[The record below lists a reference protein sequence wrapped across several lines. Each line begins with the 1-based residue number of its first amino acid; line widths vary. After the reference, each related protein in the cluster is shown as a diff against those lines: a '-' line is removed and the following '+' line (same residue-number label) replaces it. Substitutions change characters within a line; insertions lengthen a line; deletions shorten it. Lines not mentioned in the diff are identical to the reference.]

1 VEKKAQYKIELILLQ
16 YFYNNINNMRSLLQV
31 AYGIIMEI
39 PNENKE
45 LRTEIHNM
53 MNSLAWTAPETIES
67 NIYWRQLSGILN
79 KYISVEDYN
88 SKEWCKKVIDIFQD
102 PNYCNKELEK
112 KNFDDVQQC
121 WT

>member
-31 AYGIIMEI
+31 TYGIIMEI

-88 SKEWCKKVIDIFQD
+88 SKEWCRKVIDIFQD
-102 PNYCNKELEK
+102 PNYCNEELEK
-112 KNFDDVQQC
+112 KKIDDVQQC

>member
-16 YFYNNINNMRSLLQV
+16 YFYNNINKMRSLLQV
-31 AYGIIMEI
+31 TYGIIMEI

-45 LRTEIHNM
+45 LRTDIHNM
-53 MNSLAWTAPETIES
+53 MNSLAWSAPETIES

-88 SKEWCKKVIDIFQD
+88 SKKWCKKVIDIFQD

-112 KNFDDVQQC
+112 KNFDDAQQC

>member
-1 VEKKAQYKIELILLQ
+1 
-16 YFYNNINNMRSLLQV
+16 MRSLLQV
-31 AYGIIMEI
+31 TYGIIMEI

-88 SKEWCKKVIDIFQD
+88 SKEWCRKVIDIFQD
-102 PNYCNKELEK
+102 PNYCNEELEK
-112 KNFDDVQQC
+112 KKIDDVQQC

>member
-1 VEKKAQYKIELILLQ
+1 MEKKAQYKIELILLQ

-31 AYGIIMEI
+31 TYGIIMEI

-88 SKEWCKKVIDIFQD
+88 SKEWCRKVIDIFQD
-102 PNYCNKELEK
+102 PNYCNEELEK
-112 KNFDDVQQC
+112 KKIDDVQQC